1 MLRDTGHSA
10 SDKAETLLAIGDV
23 NDSLYALLDR
33 AEAIGAPLAV
43 WRVLARVANQLAWAG
58 SWDALEVTAE
68 RIQAGLSGSLPADD
82 GMPVFSVWGWD
93 ERTEP
98 GRHCY
103 IYHQAMDYLVSRSLP
118 VPGRLSA
125 ALTESLFAWEGDLV
139 EHHPSI
145 LALHAIDPR
154 SPDEDL
160 PISATNPTGQLPACA
175 YFDEADESVLR
186 NMSAWNAMSARREQL
201 LTLRMA
207 ANHIRDTGGSV
218 PAELVR
224 RLCAAAK
231 DPR

>member
-1 MLRDTGHSA
+1 MLGDTRHSA
-10 SDKAETLLAIGDV
+10 GVEAETLLAMGDL
-23 NDSLYALLDR
+23 NESLYALLDR
-33 AEAIGAPLAV
+33 AEAIAAPLAV

-58 SWDALEVTAE
+58 SGDALEVTTK
-68 RIQAGLSGSLPADD
+68 RIQAGLSGSLPADN
-82 GMPVFSVWGWD
+82 GMPLFSVWGWD

-154 SPDEDL
+154 SPDKDV
-160 PISATNPTGQLPACA
+160 PFSATNPRGQLPACA
-175 YFDEADESVLR
+175 DFDEADESVLR
-186 NMSAWNAMSARREQL
+186 NMSTWDAMSARREQL

-207 ANHIRDTGGSV
+207 ANHIRDIGGSV

-224 RLCAAAK
+224 RLCAAAQR
-231 DPR
+231 PL